1 MNATTLDKVLSSP
14 KLPTLPAVAVKM
26 LQLTSDPD
34 VEIGDI
40 ADLVQYDQA
49 LSAKILKTVNSSY
62 YSLRQPCP
70 NIKRALAYMGLSTV
84 KSLVLGF
91 SLVDMTRNSASGFDL
106 MDYWRRCVYSAAAA
120 RRIAMVTG
128 TCDPDEAFIAAL
140 MQDIGMLAM
149 HSVLG
154 DQYSELIK
162 ETKGNH
168 LMVPHSETS
177 TLGFNHA
184 QVGAKLGERWNLPEQ
199 IVDPI
204 RQHHSRNS
212 PLGRQSPLVNA
223 VILAFRISNL
233 VSAKD
238 RKPVLDMISAMSLSI
253 FHLAPED
260 ERKILLATTEDAR
273 ELSELLNVHVGALPD
288 LESLL
293 VDTDDNLIPE
303 PFNGT
308 SVTAASTGHSTADAM
323 TDAMTDAVTGVGN
336 RAHFDQELARLF
348 KQAHRSDGCLGVIM
362 VDADRFNSLRDTVGL
377 TATDTALQ
385 AVAHR
390 LRESLGSAGIVCR
403 TGVEQFGIIVPDTS
417 RLDTARMAERARRHI
432 EREHIDLRDSGTDI
446 EAVQVSASFGVA
458 ALEPRLAKIIHEPKR
473 LARLAEQALFAAKQ
487 SGRNCVRVF
496 KPRESES
503 HAA

>member
-49 LSAKILKTVNSSY
+49 LSAKILMTVNSSY

-154 DQYSELIK
+154 DEYSKLIK
-162 ETKGNH
+162 GTDGNH
-168 LMVPHSETS
+168 MMVPHSETS
-177 TLGFNHA
+177 SLGFNHA
-184 QVGAKLGERWNLPEQ
+184 EVGAKLGERWNLPEQ

-212 PLGRQSPLVNA
+212 PSGRQSPLVNA

-233 VSAKD
+233 VSAKE
-238 RKPVLDMISAMSLSI
+238 RKPVLDMVSAMSVTI
-253 FHLAPED
+253 FHLTPED
-260 ERKILLATTEDAR
+260 ERKILIATAEDAR
-273 ELSELLNVHVGALPD
+273 ELSELLDVHVGGLPD
-288 LESLL
+288 IESLL
-293 VDTDDNLIPE
+293 VDRTDDLIPQ
-303 PFNGT
+303 PIQGK
-308 SVTAASTGHSTADAM
+308 SVSEAFTGQTTAGAM
-323 TDAMTDAVTGVGN
+323 TDTVTGVGS

-348 KQAHRSDGCLGVIM
+348 KQAHRSDGSLGVIM
-362 VDADRFNSLRDTVGL
+362 VDGDRFKSLNDTLGR
-377 TATDTALQ
+377 TAAEIALQ
-385 AVAHR
+385 AIARR
-390 LRESLGSAGIVCR
+390 LRESLGGAGIVCR
-403 TGVEQFGIIVPDTS
+403 TGAEQFGVIVPDAT
-417 RLDTARMAERARRHI
+417 RIDTARMAERARRHI
-432 EREHIDLRDSGTDI
+432 EREHVDLRGSGSDI

-458 ALEPRLAKIIHEPKR
+458 ALEPRLASIIHEPPR

-487 SGRNCVRVF
+487 AGCNCVRVF
-496 KPRESES
+496 QPRGSES
-503 HAA
+503 NAA

>member
-1 MNATTLDKVLSSP
+1 
-14 KLPTLPAVAVKM
+14 M
-26 LQLTSDPD
+26 LQLTRDPD
-34 VEIGDI
+34 VELGDI

-70 NIKRALAYMGLSTV
+70 NIKRALAYLGLSTV

-91 SLVDMTRNSASGFDL
+91 SLVDMTRHSDNGFDL

-154 DQYSELIK
+154 DQYSK
-162 ETKGNH
+162 QTKGNH

-177 TLGFNHA
+177 SLGFNHA
-184 QVGAKLGERWNLPEQ
+184 EVGAKLGEKWNLPEQ
-199 IVDPI
+199 IVGPI

-212 PLGRQSPLVNA
+212 PLGKQSPLVNA

-233 VSAKD
+233 VSAND
-238 RKPVLDMISAMSLSI
+238 RKPVLDMVSAMSLTI
-253 FHLAPED
+253 FHLTPED

-273 ELSELLNVHVGALPD
+273 ELSELLDVHVGDLPD

-293 VDTDDNLIPE
+293 VDTDDNLIPQQI
-303 PFNGT
+303 NGQA
-308 SVTAASTGHSTADAM
+308 VNGASTGQADAM
-323 TDAMTDAVTGVGN
+323 TDPVTGVGN
-336 RAHFDQELARLF
+336 RAYFDEELARLF
-348 KQAHRSDGCLGVIM
+348 KQAHRGGGSLGVIM
-362 VDADRFNSLRDTVGL
+362 VDADRFKSLKNTVGPL
-377 TATDTALQ
+377 AAETALQ
-385 AVAHR
+385 AIAHR
-390 LRESLGSAGIVCR
+390 LRESLGGGGIVCR
-403 TGVEQFGIIVPDTS
+403 TGTEQFGVIVPDTS
-417 RLDTARMAERARRHI
+417 RLDTARLAERARRHI
-432 EREHIDLRDSGTDI
+432 EREHVDLRDSGSDI

-503 HAA
+503 DAA